1 MRWEPSTVIYQI
13 YFTGMDLMT
22 VLALQ
27 RFINLFQILKLAL
40 SHLTFLSVFFFVFVV
55 FALEYFLPYLTVE
68 TPLSCHLLSG
78 RPLY

>member
-40 SHLTFLSVFFFVFVV
+40 SHLTFLSVFVFC
-55 FALEYFLPYLTVE
+55 FCCFRFGIFSSLFN
-68 TPLSCHLLSG
+68 C
-78 RPLY
+78 